1 MVRED
6 SGQMVG
12 AWTEQEEGLLCH
24 GKKLFN
30 PLRI

>member
-12 AWTEQEEGLLCH
+12 AWTEQEEGLLRH